1 MDERSTRERRNKLLI
16 LLLSVGIVVCLA
28 ITIWAVFFRRPAPA
42 PEPDYAAP
50 ELEQNAEPAKG
61 SGTKLDIPA
70 GGGGISISYSSAVT
84 VSLSGGEVQ
93 FQYTHPSSSTQ
104 NIVLCVEVEGT
115 VIAQSGL
122 ILPGSQ
128 LQTLSLLE
136 GAADTLSE
144 GTYTN
149 ADFRILSYDPESGE
163 KAMVDT
169 LAQITVT
176 VQS

>member
-1 MDERSTRERRNKLLI
+1 MPRHNDLGCI
-16 LLLSVGIVVCLA
+16 LSPTGA
-28 ITIWAVFFRRPAPA
+28 G

-50 ELEQNAEPAKG
+50 ELEQNTEPAQD

-70 GGGGISISYSSAVT
+70 GGGGISIAYSSAVT
-84 VSLSGGEVQ
+84 VSLSKGEVQ

-128 LQTLSLLE
+128 LQTLPLLE
-136 GAADTLSE
+136 GAADT
-144 GTYTN
+144 
-149 ADFRILSYDPESGE
+149 FRRALIQTPISAS
-163 KAMVDT
+163 
-169 LAQITVT
+169 
-176 VQS
+176 

>member
-1 MDERSTRERRNKLLI
+1 M
-16 LLLSVGIVVCLA
+16 
-28 ITIWAVFFRRPAPA
+28 
-42 PEPDYAAP
+42 
-50 ELEQNAEPAKG
+50 
-61 SGTKLDIPA
+61 
-70 GGGGISISYSSAVT
+70 T
-84 VSLSGGEVQ
+84 VSLSSGEVQ
-93 FQYTHPSSSTQ
+93 FQYTHTSSSTQ

-128 LQTLSLLE
+128 LQTLPLLE

>member
-50 ELEQNAEPAKG
+50 ELEQNTEPAKD

-93 FQYTHPSSSTQ
+93 FQYTQPSTST
-104 NIVLCVEVEGT
+104 
-115 VIAQSGL
+115 
-122 ILPGSQ
+122 
-128 LQTLSLLE
+128 
-136 GAADTLSE
+136 
-144 GTYTN
+144 
-149 ADFRILSYDPESGE
+149 
-163 KAMVDT
+163 
-169 LAQITVT
+169 
-176 VQS
+176 

>member
-1 MDERSTRERRNKLLI
+1 MTVR
-16 LLLSVGIVVCLA
+16 LS
-28 ITIWAVFFRRPAPA
+28 
-42 PEPDYAAP
+42 
-50 ELEQNAEPAKG
+50 
-61 SGTKLDIPA
+61 S
-70 GGGGISISYSSAVT
+70 
-84 VSLSGGEVQ
+84 GEVQ

>member
-1 MDERSTRERRNKLLI
+1 MDERSTREQRNKLLI

-84 VSLSGGEVQ
+84 VRLSSGEVQ
-93 FQYTHPSSSTQ
+93 FQYTHPPRRT
-104 NIVLCVEVEGT
+104 LCCV
-115 VIAQSGL
+115 
-122 ILPGSQ
+122 
-128 LQTLSLLE
+128 
-136 GAADTLSE
+136 
-144 GTYTN
+144 
-149 ADFRILSYDPESGE
+149 
-163 KAMVDT
+163 
-169 LAQITVT
+169 
-176 VQS
+176 

>member
-42 PEPDYAAP
+42 PE
-50 ELEQNAEPAKG
+50 LEQNAEPAKD

-70 GGGGISISYSSAVT
+70 GGGGISIAYSSAVT
-84 VSLSGGEVQ
+84 VSLSSGEVQ

-128 LQTLSLLE
+128 LQTLPLLE